1 MKKLLV
7 TICLKIYLSTIFLSR
22 FIFSK
27 KKFNLI
33 IDFSKS
39 PQTLGDFILFCIF
52 SKLVSHKVNVLFL
65 KYNRSLSR
73 DSYQYSSYYNNN
85 FIKNIK
91 KIYLK
96 INKKNMKIIK
106 KKNISKI
113 KNIIFYRR
121 IIQKKR
127 IYIFINNVLPIL
139 WYLNPNKRSL
149 FYIDS
154 KQKQRK
160 TKTIG
165 ISLRQSIYDKKRN
178 MKISD
183 LRKILKL
190 FKDNNIKARIEIFNK
205 RKVLLGN
212 NFKCQNIFFNEK
224 IYDKI
229 YSIFLK
235 VIDIDLFICMQGDG
249 LGVIRNHLKKPFI
262 GFSEQYNFGK
272 FKFQPWDLSKHFTYG
287 DRSNEVKVQ
296 TIRKTLKYLLNN
308 NLI

>member
-1 MKKLLV
+1 MKKSII
-7 TICLKIYLSTIFLSR
+7 TIGLKIYLSTIFLLK

-39 PQTLGDFILFCIF
+39 PQTLGDFIVFCIF

-65 KYNRSLSR
+65 KYNKSLSR
-73 DSYQYSSYYNNN
+73 DANQYSLNYNRN

-91 KIYLK
+91 KIYMK
-96 INKKNMKIIK
+96 INKEKIKIIE
-106 KKNISKI
+106 KKNIYKI
-113 KNIIFYRR
+113 KNIIFYQR
-121 IIQKKR
+121 IIKKKR
-127 IYIFINNVLPIL
+127 IYIFIYNVLPIL
-139 WYLNPNKRSL
+139 WYFIPNKRNS
-149 FYIDS
+149 FYIDLRQ
-154 KQKQRK
+154 KQKK

-165 ISLRQSIYDKKRN
+165 ISLRQANYDKKRN

-183 LRKILKL
+183 LKRILRI
-190 FKDNNIKARIEIFNK
+190 FKNNNINMKIEIFNK
-205 RKVLLGN
+205 KKILLGS
-212 NFKCQNIFFNEK
+212 NFKNQNISFNEK
-224 IYDKI
+224 IYDNL
-229 YSIFLK
+229 YLIFLK
-235 VIDIDLFICMQGDG
+235 VIDCDLFICMQGDG

-287 DRSNEVKVQ
+287 DRNFKNKVQ
-296 TIRKTLKYLLNN
+296 IIRNKLKYLLNN